1 MLDVSTSPPAD
12 FGLVPLPRSVDQS
25 LFLSATARWNEC
37 RDQWLELMAQGSR
50 LPLDSPWWNARA
62 RGTAVSRRVLGSQ
75 LYRRHFEA
83 SSHAFFALGNLRDDE
98 MKTLQTIIDPAL
110 HTAPDAAVIYVE
122 QLSLTSADGRRAEL
136 PGALVITRNSAQPVA
151 QLLYLPAQQSAWQV
165 FSSRDEMERWL
176 IEQHPQ
182 RVGAATFDADT
193 VTVAYTA
200 LAENPLDASAES
212 LLTRL
217 SGPEVSKHQLDE
229 VLASAPDLN
238 DDSSEETSSDKAAL
252 FGLLS
257 PEIPLDLRRKALEQ
271 QQSALENL
279 LGDEIQS
286 YADEP
291 RLQQLQRQLDAL
303 SSAEQASSR
312 AATALLG
319 STNPLHML
327 ELRNLPNAEYA
338 ALYQARLAGLRAEA
352 DVQLSLSQI
361 SAEEHQW
368 VITALDAVDHLDG
381 HADVVVARLTLSLS
395 EVDGG
400 STTTQTHELDG
411 VLLFT
416 RPSALQSA
424 APHSLLLYWPGRF
437 GGLQR
442 FDSRLE
448 LEQALF
454 KITANDQALGLQLTA
469 LTANPIEYALQ
480 RQLYNCEQQA
490 ARLIADNPVAS
501 RTSQRVIAMD
511 KLREQ
516 TLARLTVPIPAAR
529 ELAYSQ
535 RLEQLHSSG
544 LAGSL
549 PKWFASPGTAQRAQL
564 KGLFTTYITAMKR
577 SHALLERELPP
588 REAFSQKAIDVH
600 LREAFGLT
608 HNVEVMLDLPDAT
621 HWQKVLSDGAAP
633 GTPQQNVLIAS
644 PQRSKLSLAE
654 LAQGNIDQ
662 AMWWR
667 LSFMQ
672 VEIGGADEVQRQKLK
687 RAITQAW
694 LSNTVT
700 DLDLAGKYE
709 TLIRDTFLG
718 TSSASVFSN
727 EHRRECLGEPW
738 RLMLKLQG
746 EFALMQRQISADG
759 LQVLQIAIDA
769 NHREAH
775 AASGKRIV
783 LLPAHLTVGGA
794 DTRNQGPST
803 LAGVTFI
810 QEQIT
815 GLTLLYL
822 PDSPDGQ
829 CLREYDSL
837 EEARKALFNLCL
849 RTPMVSYLADRALSG
864 DVAHHISRINQAL
877 LKNFDALIGIGS
889 AWPATTSLAAHLLN
903 VHLGRLLE
911 AHRATSRSN
920 DARLLERVALQS
932 GAMFDYLKMAVGML
946 PFVGA
951 AVALYDAW
959 TSANQ
964 AVAAFLRGQFGHG
977 LAEVETLLLSLI
989 DAAMDVLPGAA
1000 ATPSV
1005 ARAATRNRQ
1014 LRRVASGTLQAPS
1027 HRQARHAVEPFRGYE
1042 YEHDISLSGLQP
1054 GTQGVYRNVYRHA
1067 EGDFMLSQGRLYRI
1081 ELSSDARQWRLHGT
1095 WARPYKQPIAL
1106 DEAGNW
1112 NTHYAVY
1119 GTVMEGGGA
1128 GGGAVLG
1135 HMADGLDPLWPA
1147 AIRRW
1152 LPRWWTDRALRRQL
1166 TLTNTADAYTR
1177 RLDVQ
1182 TRTTN
1187 AALEQYFALERGQRQ
1202 PMRARVDMAC
1212 ANDIEIARN
1221 QFLNLEELMHFSHG
1235 RKRAMIEDLQSRCA
1249 WIIVERSIR
1258 RVALAKDLLIQHL
1271 DRVDQLLARSDT
1283 TPASDTAAHLR
1294 LTAQRK
1300 EVRKDF
1306 LKEFDQVHEMVG
1318 EAHHW
1323 NRRITNRAQKSMMAP
1338 DIANLSDK
1346 FSDANYY
1353 YLKTAHVLEIITRY
1367 DAVADLSWVY
1377 FHQQFK
1383 GARDKV
1389 GRALLNQHH
1398 LPEVHAS
1405 HSQRNKVLEDCL
1417 ATYAEFRRNLSAW
1430 TLGYPQH
1437 LDLEQVAAFLDNLE
1451 KVEDF
1456 ARQAIKNRPSSTPGE
1471 RTSGKQLFET
1481 EDNQLLIGV
1490 ASTDTATRQQRFT
1503 IEDVD
1508 GRTET
1513 WLPRSSGKYHLSEPV
1528 ASAQPQLPTDVTPL
1542 LTEARKRLA
1551 GLDAYKN
1558 QVEGYAR
1565 RSMLPVDLEH
1575 MMNREATELTT
1586 RAQAIER
1593 LTPTEPVARQLRKS
1607 ADELSRAGRTLRIDQ
1622 SMNSKTPTEGYL
1634 DYLLEQQVVDIRKEG
1649 GLRELGRRTDGRRDF
1664 LQEYEVRDLRVEPA
1678 QTLWYAHFH
1687 YTSAKPAFNEFVKG
1701 HLKLP
1706 EQRNLGLQWQQAQAG
1721 KGAQVQSIWRGD
1733 IGKPLGSKH
1742 FSGL

>member
-1 MLDVSTSPPAD
+1 MLDVSTSPPVD
-12 FGLVPLPRSVDQS
+12 FGLVPLPLSVDQS
-25 LFLSATARWNEC
+25 LFLSASARWNEC
-37 RDQWLELMAQGSR
+37 RDEWLELMAQGSR
-50 LPLDSPWWNARA
+50 LPLDSPWWSARA
-62 RGTAVSRRVLGSQ
+62 RGTAVSRRVLGKQ

-83 SSHAFFALGNLRDDE
+83 SSHAFFALGNLRDDQL
-98 MKTLQTIIDPAL
+98 KTLQTIIDPPQ
-110 HTAPDAAVIYVE
+110 HTVPDAAVLYVE
-122 QLSLTSADGRRAEL
+122 QLSLNSADGHRGEL
-136 PGALVITRNSAQPVA
+136 TGALVITRDSAQPVA
-151 QLLYLPAQQSAWQV
+151 QLLYLPSQQSAWQV

-176 IEQHPQ
+176 IDRHLQL
-182 RVGAATFDADT
+182 VGPSSLDANT
-193 VTVAYTA
+193 VTIAYTA
-200 LAENPLDASAES
+200 LTENPLDASAES

-229 VLASAPDLN
+229 VFASAPDLTH
-238 DDSSEETSSDKAAL
+238 DSSEETSSDKAAL

-257 PEIPLDLRRKALEQ
+257 PEIPLDLRRKALAQ

-279 LGDEIQS
+279 LGNDLQDS
-286 YADEP
+286 ADEP

-303 SSAEQASSR
+303 SSAEQASTR

-319 STNPLHML
+319 STNPLQML

-352 DVQLSLSQI
+352 DVQLVLNQI

-368 VITALDAVDHLDG
+368 VITALDTVDHLDG
-381 HADVVVARLTLSLS
+381 HADVVVARLTLLLS

-400 STTTQTHELDG
+400 SATTQSHELDG
-411 VLLFT
+411 VLLFAH
-416 RPSALQSA
+416 PSALLSA

-454 KITANDQALGLQLTA
+454 KITANDKALALRLTA
-469 LTANPIEYALQ
+469 LTADPVEYALQ

-501 RTSQRVIAMD
+501 RASQRVIAMD
-511 KLREQ
+511 NLREQ

-549 PKWFASPGTAQRAQL
+549 PQWFTSPSAAHRTQL
-564 KGLFTTYITAMKR
+564 KGLFTSYITAMKR
-577 SHALLERELPP
+577 SHAQLERELPP
-588 REAFSQKAIDVH
+588 REAFSKKAIDIR

-608 HNVEVMLDLPDAT
+608 QNVEVMLDLPDAT

-633 GTPQQNVLIAS
+633 GTPQQNVLVAS

-672 VEIGGADEVQRQKLK
+672 VEISGADEAQRQKLK

-709 TLIRDTFLG
+709 ALIRDTFLG
-718 TSSASVFSN
+718 TSSASAFSN
-727 EHRRECLGEPW
+727 EHRRECLSEPW

-746 EFALMQRQISADG
+746 ELALMQRQISADG

-769 NHREAH
+769 NNREAY

-794 DTRNQGPST
+794 DTQNQGPST

-810 QEQIT
+810 QERNS

-822 PDSPDGQ
+822 PDSPDDQ
-829 CLREYDSL
+829 FLREYDSL

-849 RTPMVSYLADRALSG
+849 RTPMVNYLADRALTG

-903 VHLGRLLE
+903 VHMGRLLE

-920 DARLLERVALQS
+920 DALLLERVSLKS

-946 PFVGA
+946 PFVGT

-959 TSANQ
+959 GSANQ

-977 LAEVETLLLSLI
+977 LAEIEALLLSLI

-1000 ATPSV
+1000 ATPTV

-1014 LRRVASGTLQAPS
+1014 LRRLASGALPAPTQ
-1027 HRQARHAVEPFRGYE
+1027 RQAQRALERFRGYE
-1042 YEHDISLSGLQP
+1042 YEHDISLSELQP
-1054 GTQGVYRNVYRHA
+1054 GTHGVYRNVYRHA

-1081 ELSSDARQWRLHGT
+1081 ELSSDARQWRLYGT

-1119 GTVMEGGGA
+1119 GTVIEGGGA

-1166 TLTNTADAYTR
+1166 TLTNTAQAYTR
-1177 RLDVQ
+1177 RLDTQ
-1182 TRTTN
+1182 TRSTN
-1187 AALEQYFALERGQRQ
+1187 SALDQYSALDATQRQ
-1202 PMRARVDMAC
+1202 PLRSRVDIAC
-1212 ANDIEIARN
+1212 ANDIEVA
-1221 QFLNLEELMHFSHG
+1221 QSLYLNLEELMQFSHR
-1235 RKRAMIEDLQSRCA
+1235 RKLKFNEELQSTCA
-1249 WIIVERSIR
+1249 WIIVDRSVHRIMLNR
-1258 RVALAKDLLIQHL
+1258 DLLVQHL
-1271 DRVDQLLARSDT
+1271 NRIDDLIARSNI
-1283 TPASDTAAHLR
+1283 TPPTDTAAHLR
-1294 LTAQRK
+1294 LMAQRK
-1300 EVRKDF
+1300 EVRKNF
-1306 LKEFDQVHEMVG
+1306 LKDFDQSHEFV
-1318 EAHHW
+1318 EDTHRW
-1323 NRRITNRAQKSMMAP
+1323 NRRITQKVHQDKVKK
-1338 DIANLSDK
+1338 DIDNLSEK

-1353 YLKTAHVLEIITRY
+1353 YLKSAHVLEIISHY
-1367 DAVADLSWVY
+1367 EAVADLSWVY
-1377 FHQQFK
+1377 FHVQLR
-1383 GARDKV
+1383 GTRNKV
-1389 GRALLNQHH
+1389 GRALLTQHQ
-1398 LPEVHAS
+1398 LPEVQAS
-1405 HSQRNKVLEDCL
+1405 FPQRNKVLQDCL

-1430 TLGYPQH
+1430 ALGYPQH

-1456 ARQAIKNRPSSTPGE
+1456 ARQTINRTSSTPGE
-1471 RTSGKQLFET
+1471 RQSGKQLFET

-1503 IEDVD
+1503 IKGVD

-1528 ASAQPQLPTDVTPL
+1528 GSAQPQLPTDVTPL

-1551 GLDAYKN
+1551 GVDAYKN

-1575 MMNREATELTT
+1575 MMSSEAAELTT

-1593 LTPTEPVARQLRKS
+1593 LSPTEPVALQLRDR
-1607 ADELSRAGRTLRIDQ
+1607 ADDFLRTGRMLRIDQ

-1634 DYLLEQQVVDIRKEG
+1634 DYLLGQQVVDIRKEG
-1649 GLRELGRRTDGRRDF
+1649 GLRDLGKRADGRRDF
-1664 LQEYEVRDLRVEPA
+1664 LQEYEVRDLRGETA
-1678 QTLWYAHFH
+1678 RTLWYAHFH

-1706 EQRNLGLQWQQAQAG
+1706 EQRNLGLQWQQAQASS
-1721 KGAQVQSIWRGD
+1721 GAQVESIWRGD
-1733 IGKPLGSKH
+1733 IGKPLGNQH
-1742 FSGL
+1742 FSAL